1 MVDNTKRLYRSRTNR
16 MISGVCA
23 GLGDFFSIDPTVVR
37 LIFVIVGIA
46 GWVFPAV
53 LIYLVMAIVIPEE
66 PGRYVPPP
74 MPATP
79 VPSEKPVEPPMSEP
93 TESRPPE
100 APGE

>member
-1 MVDNTKRLYRSRTNR
+1 MSNDVKRLYRSRTNR

-23 GLGDFFSIDPTVVR
+23 GLAEFLAVDPTVVR
-37 LIFVIVGIA
+37 LVFVIVGVA

-66 PGRYVPPP
+66 PGSYLPPSP
-74 MPATP
+74 
-79 VPSEKPVEPPMSEP
+79 PSSTSMEPPMNEP
-93 TESRPPE
+93 SSGRPPE